1 MESAEGGTAHGFLRW
16 EQVAFTVSLP
26 SLRIRETRAEHGE
39 YHPKHPCR
47 TRTTESETVTPD
59 TPAPD
64 AAPTRRSSRTSAAPS
79 SAPETSGSSRADLR
93 RGRRVDVPASEA
105 GYSSADELA
114 PRPAGLRSRLHNVPL
129 TDAEAGALSGAG
141 LDFPRSSEQLAVAEA
156 AAPTAPL
163 SRRARR
169 AGVAASSS
177 VSETVVSDQVIEVV
191 SVGDDPEDA
200 APALADTDAAS
211 PAAEDEPAAA
221 APDQPA
227 VGHASVAD
235 ESRTP
240 ASDGTGD
247 LFDEVVRTFG
257 VTGENPTLTPRASTT
272 TESSAA
278 DEESPEPAH
287 VAHRRLRV
295 GSVRKLATTS
305 FSVGVMGIV
314 GLLAVGM
321 TTPVEAV
328 AAASGGQGPTASIVA
343 LGDVESTAAPKEDI
357 QAYVAPAEAST
368 AALSRQE
375 GYSAV
380 SMAELAV
387 EAGVR
392 EVASTYVNNAAA
404 AVQYPFTVG
413 VPISSPYGMRWG
425 RMHEGVDFAPGGQ
438 GAEIHAVADG
448 IVRIATE
455 AGGAYGVHVVIDS
468 IVDGELVSTNY
479 AHMQYGS
486 LRVQAGQVIK
496 LGDVVGTVGTTGHS
510 TGPHLHFEV
519 LLNGKTP
526 TEPMAWLAAH
536 NVASTVVTVPDAPAT
551 VDQ

>member
-1 MESAEGGTAHGFLRW
+1 MTTGPHDAEVSAG
-16 EQVAFTVSLP
+16 
-26 SLRIRETRAEHGE
+26 
-39 YHPKHPCR
+39 
-47 TRTTESETVTPD
+47 
-59 TPAPD
+59 
-64 AAPTRRSSRTSAAPS
+64 
-79 SAPETSGSSRADLR
+79 
-93 RGRRVDVPASEA
+93 
-105 GYSSADELA
+105 ELA

-129 TDAEAGALSGAG
+129 TDTEAEALSGAG
-141 LDFPRSSEQLAVAEA
+141 IDSARQPDQTVVAAEGVA
-156 AAPTAPL
+156 TEVPL
-163 SRRARR
+163 TRRARR
-169 AGVAASSS
+169 AGTA
-177 VSETVVSDQVIEVV
+177 
-191 SVGDDPEDA
+191 PA
-200 APALADTDAAS
+200 APASEAAPAPEPVVADQVLGFVSVDEAPHNDAAAIAPTDDVDETPVEDVAPVADAPEP
-211 PAAEDEPAAA
+211 PAAEESPRAEEL
-221 APDQPA
+221 P
-227 VGHASVAD
+227 VAD
-235 ESRTP
+235 EPQMP
-240 ASDGTGD
+240 ASESARD
-247 LFDEVVRTFG
+247 LFEEVVRTFG
-257 VTGENPTLTPRASTT
+257 VTGETATLARETSTT
-272 TESSAA
+272 ADAPADAEAQPAA
-278 DEESPEPAH
+278 SEH
-287 VAHRRLRV
+287 VARRRPRT
-295 GSVRKLATTS
+295 GSVRKFAATS

-328 AAASGGQGPTASIVA
+328 AAVGGGEGPTASIVA
-343 LGDVESTAAPKEDI
+343 LGDVEPTASPEEDI
-357 QAYVAPAEAST
+357 QAYVAPAEAAT
-368 AALSRQE
+368 ATLSREE

-392 EVASTYVNNAAA
+392 EVASTYVNNASA
-404 AVQYPFTVG
+404 AVQYPFAVG

-536 NVASTVVTVPDAPAT
+536 NVPSTVVTVPEAPVT

>member
-1 MESAEGGTAHGFLRW
+1 M
-16 EQVAFTVSLP
+16 
-26 SLRIRETRAEHGE
+26 I
-39 YHPKHPCR
+39 
-47 TRTTESETVTPD
+47 PD
-59 TPAPD
+59 SPAPD
-64 AAPTRRSSRTSAAPS
+64 AAPTRRSSRATPAPVQASESA
-79 SAPETSGSSRADLR
+79 GSPRSDLR
-93 RGRRVDVPASEA
+93 RGRRPGTLATDEAS
-105 GYSSADELA
+105 DPLA
-114 PRPAGLRSRLHNVPL
+114 PRPAGLRSRPHNVPL
-129 TDAEAGALSGAG
+129 TDADAEALSGAG
-141 LDFPRSSEQLAVAEA
+141 LDSPRQTEPAGVAAESA
-156 AAPTAPL
+156 TPQAPL
-163 SRRARR
+163 TRRARR
-169 AGVAASSS
+169 A
-177 VSETVVSDQVIEVV
+177 T
-191 SVGDDPEDA
+191 A
-200 APALADTDAAS
+200 APSAAVLE
-211 PAAEDEPAAA
+211 PAAEAVPETPAADD
-221 APDQPA
+221 APVPETP
-227 VGHASVAD
+227 VAD
-235 ESRTP
+235 DAPVADTP
-240 ASDGTGD
+240 VASETPGDGEQQTPTPEAEGGD
-247 LFDEVVRTFG
+247 LFEHVVRTFG
-257 VTGENPTLTPRASTT
+257 ATGETPTRTRSTATAPSRAASA
-272 TESSAA
+272 SAKPGSAA
-278 DEESPEPAH
+278 SGHTAARRVH
-287 VAHRRLRV
+287 VAS
-295 GSVRKLATTS
+295 GRKVAATA

-343 LGDVESTAAPKEDI
+343 LADVEPTANPEDDI

-368 AALSRQE
+368 GALSREE

-380 SMAELAV
+380 SMTELAV

-392 EVASTYVNNAAA
+392 EVAATYVNNTSA
-404 AVQYPFTVG
+404 AVQYPFAVG

-486 LRVQAGQVIK
+486 LRVEAGQVIK

-536 NVASTVVTVPDAPAT
+536 NVPSTVVTVPEAPIT

>member
-1 MESAEGGTAHGFLRW
+1 M
-16 EQVAFTVSLP
+16 P
-26 SLRIRETRAEHGE
+26 
-39 YHPKHPCR
+39 
-47 TRTTESETVTPD
+47 
-59 TPAPD
+59 
-64 AAPTRRSSRTSAAPS
+64 
-79 SAPETSGSSRADLR
+79 
-93 RGRRVDVPASEA
+93 
-105 GYSSADELA
+105 
-114 PRPAGLRSRLHNVPL
+114 
-129 TDAEAGALSGAG
+129 
-141 LDFPRSSEQLAVAEA
+141 
-156 AAPTAPL
+156 
-163 SRRARR
+163 
-169 AGVAASSS
+169 
-177 VSETVVSDQVIEVV
+177 
-191 SVGDDPEDA
+191 
-200 APALADTDAAS
+200 S
-211 PAAEDEPAAA
+211 PAAEGEPAVEDESA

-227 VGHASVAD
+227 VEPASVAE
-235 ESRTP
+235 ESHSP
-240 ASDGTGD
+240 ASEGAGD

-257 VTGENPTLTPRASTT
+257 VTGDTPTVTPRAATAE
-272 TESSAA
+272 ESSRA
-278 DEESPEPAH
+278 DEESPESGH
-287 VAHRRLRV
+287 VARRRLRV

-328 AAASGGQGPTASIVA
+328 AAASGGEGPAASIVA
-343 LGDVESTAAPKEDI
+343 LSDGEPTAAPEEDI

-368 AALSRQE
+368 TALSREE

-392 EVASTYVNNAAA
+392 EVASTYVNNASA
-404 AVQYPFTVG
+404 AVQYPFAVG

-455 AGGAYGVHVVIDS
+455 AGGAYGARVVIDS
-468 IVDGELVSTNY
+468 IVDGELISTNY

-486 LRVQAGQVIK
+486 LRVQPGQVIR
-496 LGDVVGTVGTTGHS
+496 LGDVVGTVGTTGRS

-551 VDQ
+551 VDH

>member
-1 MESAEGGTAHGFLRW
+1 M
-16 EQVAFTVSLP
+16 
-26 SLRIRETRAEHGE
+26 
-39 YHPKHPCR
+39 
-47 TRTTESETVTPD
+47 TPD
-59 TPAPD
+59 IPALD
-64 AAPTRRSSRTSAAPS
+64 AAPTRRSSRTTPTPVQASEA
-79 SAPETSGSSRADLR
+79 SGSSRADLR
-93 RGRRVDVPASEA
+93 RGRRVDPQATAA
-105 GYSSADELA
+105 GPDTSTGSLA
-114 PRPAGLRSRLHNVPL
+114 PRPAGLRSRPHNVPL
-129 TDAEAGALSGAG
+129 TDAEADALSGAG
-141 LDFPRSSEQLAVAEA
+141 LDSPRPTEQATA
-156 AAPTAPL
+156 AAEVTVPAAPL
-163 SRRARR
+163 TRRARR
-169 AGVAASSS
+169 ASAVPSSP
-177 VSETVVSDQVIEVV
+177 VSEPVESDAVIGFV
-191 SVGDDPEDA
+191 SVGDVPE
-200 APALADTDAAS
+200 
-211 PAAEDEPAAA
+211 EAAA
-221 APDQPA
+221 AP
-227 VGHASVAD
+227 ASVDADTAISGNDGATVAEVSDQAAAEQPSFAD
-235 ESRTP
+235 ESAAP
-240 ASDGTGD
+240 AAGGNGD

-257 VTGENPTLTPRASTT
+257 ATGETPTLARETSAAADS
-272 TESSAA
+272 SSA
-278 DEESPEPAH
+278 DESEAVEPDH
-287 VAHRRLRV
+287 VARRRPRL

-328 AAASGGQGPTASIVA
+328 AAAGGGEGPTASIVA
-343 LGDVESTAAPKEDI
+343 LADVEPTATPEEDI

-368 AALSRQE
+368 TALSREE

-392 EVASTYVNNAAA
+392 EIASTYVNNAAA

-455 AGGAYGVHVVIDS
+455 AGGAYGVRVVIDS
-468 IVDGELVSTNY
+468 IVDGELISTNY

-486 LRVQAGQVIK
+486 LRVQPGQVIK
-496 LGDVVGTVGTTGHS
+496 LGDVVGTVGTTGRS

-536 NVASTVVTVPDAPAT
+536 NVASTVVTVPDAPA
-551 VDQ
+551 VVNQ

>member
-1 MESAEGGTAHGFLRW
+1 MGPAHGFLRW

-26 SLRIRETRAEHGE
+26 SLRIRETSAEQGESIRNTRVVPERPRA
-39 YHPKHPCR
+39 R
-47 TRTTESETVTPD
+47 SVTSD
-59 TPAPD
+59 IPAPD
-64 AAPTRRSSRTSAAPS
+64 AAPTRRSSRTTPAPS
-79 SAPETSGSSRADLR
+79 SAPETSGSSRAELR
-93 RGRRVDVPASEA
+93 RGRRVDAPASEA

-141 LDFPRSSEQLAVAEA
+141 LDSPRSSEQAAAAEV

-169 AGVAASSS
+169 AGVAPSSP
-177 VSETVVSDQVIEVV
+177 VSEPVESLEDVAPTTVETDTDI
-191 SVGDDPEDA
+191 A
-200 APALADTDAAS
+200 APA
-211 PAAEDEPAAA
+211 AEGEPAVGDESA

-227 VGHASVAD
+227 VEPASVAE
-235 ESRTP
+235 ESHSP
-240 ASDGTGD
+240 ASEGAGD
-247 LFDEVVRTFG
+247 LFDEVVRSFG
-257 VTGENPTLTPRASTT
+257 ATGETPTVTSRASTT
-272 TESSAA
+272 AESSTA
-278 DEESPEPAH
+278 DEESPESAH
-287 VAHRRLRV
+287 VARRRLRV

-328 AAASGGQGPTASIVA
+328 AAASGGEGPTASIVA
-343 LGDVESTAAPKEDI
+343 LSDVEPTAAPEEDI

-368 AALSRQE
+368 TALSREE

-404 AVQYPFTVG
+404 AVQYPFAVG

-448 IVRIATE
+448 IVRISTE

>member
-1 MESAEGGTAHGFLRW
+1 MQASGA
-16 EQVAFTVSLP
+16 
-26 SLRIRETRAEHGE
+26 
-39 YHPKHPCR
+39 
-47 TRTTESETVTPD
+47 
-59 TPAPD
+59 
-64 AAPTRRSSRTSAAPS
+64 
-79 SAPETSGSSRADLR
+79 SGSSRADLR
-93 RGRRVDVPASEA
+93 RGRSADTLATD
-105 GYSSADELA
+105 SSATQAGDANASTGTPA
-114 PRPAGLRSRLHNVPL
+114 PRPAGLRSRLHNIPL
-129 TDAEAGALSGAG
+129 TDAEADALAGAG
-141 LDFPRSSEQLAVAEA
+141 LDSPRPAEQAIAAEA
-156 AAPTAPL
+156 TAQPAL
-163 SRRARR
+163 FTRRARR
-169 AGVAASSS
+169 AGTVPSSPAPESAESDDVVGFISLDETPQEAPAAPAP
-177 VSETVVSDQVIEVV
+177 VDVDTPT
-191 SVGDDPEDA
+191 PEDA
-200 APALADTDAAS
+200 PVADAPV
-211 PAAEDEPAAA
+211 
-221 APDQPA
+221 QPA
-227 VGHASVAD
+227 VEEAPLAE
-235 ESRTP
+235 ESATP
-240 ASDGTGD
+240 IGDGSGD
-247 LFDEVVRTFG
+247 VFEEVVRTFG
-257 VTGENPTLTPRASTT
+257 ATGQTPTLTPRASTAPK
-272 TESSAA
+272 SSAA
-278 DEESPEPAH
+278 DAEPAEPEH
-287 VAHRRLRV
+287 VARRRSRV
-295 GSVRKLATTS
+295 GSARKLATTS

-343 LGDVESTAAPKEDI
+343 LADVEPTAAPEEDI

-368 AALSRQE
+368 TALSRQE

-392 EVASTYVNNAAA
+392 EVASTYVNNASA
-404 AVQYPFTVG
+404 AVQYPFSVG

-455 AGGAYGVHVVIDS
+455 AGGAYGVQVVIDS

-536 NVASTVVTVPDAPAT
+536 NVASTVVTVPDAPA
-551 VDQ
+551 VVEP

>member
-1 MESAEGGTAHGFLRW
+1 M
-16 EQVAFTVSLP
+16 
-26 SLRIRETRAEHGE
+26 
-39 YHPKHPCR
+39 
-47 TRTTESETVTPD
+47 
-59 TPAPD
+59 
-64 AAPTRRSSRTSAAPS
+64 
-79 SAPETSGSSRADLR
+79 
-93 RGRRVDVPASEA
+93 PASEA

-141 LDFPRSSEQLAVAEA
+141 LDCPRPAEQAAAEEV

-169 AGVAASSS
+169 AGVAPSSS
-177 VSETVVSDQVIEVV
+177 VSEPVVSDQEIEVV
-191 SVGDDPEDA
+191 SFDDA
-200 APALADTDAAS
+200 AEDVAPDPVDTDTASPAPAETDTAS
-211 PAAEDEPAAA
+211 PAAEDEPVAD
-221 APDQPA
+221 APDQPGA
-227 VGHASVAD
+227 EHASVAD
-235 ESRTP
+235 ESRMS
-240 ASDGTGD
+240 ASDGAGD
-247 LFDEVVRTFG
+247 FFDEVVRTFG
-257 VTGENPTLTPRASTT
+257 ATGETPTVAPRVSTT
-272 TESSAA
+272 EESSAA
-278 DEESPEPAH
+278 DEESPESVHIAR
-287 VAHRRLRV
+287 RRLRV

-328 AAASGGQGPTASIVA
+328 AAAGGGEGPTASIVA
-343 LGDVESTAAPKEDI
+343 LADVEPTATPEEDI

-368 AALSRQE
+368 TALSREE

-392 EVASTYVNNAAA
+392 EIASTYVNNAAA

-455 AGGAYGVHVVIDS
+455 AGGAYGARVVIDS
-468 IVDGELVSTNY
+468 IVDGELISTNY

-486 LRVQAGQVIK
+486 LRVQPGQVIR
-496 LGDVVGTVGTTGHS
+496 LGDVVGTVGTTGRS

-536 NVASTVVTVPDAPAT
+536 NVASTVVTVPDAPA
-551 VDQ
+551 VVNQ